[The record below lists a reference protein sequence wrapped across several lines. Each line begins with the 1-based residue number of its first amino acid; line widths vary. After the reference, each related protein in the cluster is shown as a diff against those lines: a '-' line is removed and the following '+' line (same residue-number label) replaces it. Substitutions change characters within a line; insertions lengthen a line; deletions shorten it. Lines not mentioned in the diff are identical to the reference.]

1 MFATIRHHK
10 VHGAEADA
18 LSQQG
23 KDDFVPIIKEM
34 PGLIAYTIIAGED
47 MVSTI
52 SIFADKAAA
61 EESTRR
67 AIEWAKTQITTFEVP
82 TEVIQGEVVVHEVP

>member
-10 VHGAEADA
+10 VHGAEVDA
-18 LSQQG
+18 LAQQG
-23 KDDFVPIIKEM
+23 KQDFVPIIRQM

-67 AIEWAKTQITTFEVP
+67 AIEWAKTQVTTFDVP
-82 TEVIQGEVVVHEVP
+82 TEVIEGEVAVHVVP